1 MNLWA
6 KTYNISIQ
14 LTPAPNLRPHYYNE
28 GVMEQFYSWMPY
40 QLLYNGSGCISPL
53 GGDSHAS
60 EEIEVQVESRMT
72 PLQGWLFAPFL

>member
-1 MNLWA
+1 
-6 KTYNISIQ
+6 
-14 LTPAPNLRPHYYNE
+14 
-28 GVMEQFYSWMPY
+28 MEQFYSWMPY
-40 QLLYNGSGCISPL
+40 QLLYNGSGRISPL